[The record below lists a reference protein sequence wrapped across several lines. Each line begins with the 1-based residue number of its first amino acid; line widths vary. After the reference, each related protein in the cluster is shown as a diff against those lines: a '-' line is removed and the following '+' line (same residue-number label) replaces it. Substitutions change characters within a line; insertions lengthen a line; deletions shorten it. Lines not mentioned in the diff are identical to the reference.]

1 MHQTFREENAS
12 FQENLG
18 EPRKSLFIS
27 IFNRSFCYYFDKN
40 FEKGFWSSSL
50 RQAKV
55 AQVGRLRSLLAAV
68 AALAVLA
75 AAAVLAGA
83 AAVVAGALSVDCNT
97 TMQQSNIKI

>member
-27 IFNRSFCYYFDKN
+27 IFNQSFCNYFDKN

-50 RQAKV
+50 RLAKE
-55 AQVGRLRSLLAAV
+55 AQTGRRRRSLLAAV

-83 AAVVAGALSVDCNT
+83 AAVVAGALAVDWNAK
-97 TMQQSNIKI
+97 MQQ

>member
-1 MHQTFREENAS
+1 M
-12 FQENLG
+12 
-18 EPRKSLFIS
+18 
-27 IFNRSFCYYFDKN
+27 
-40 FEKGFWSSSL
+40 
-50 RQAKV
+50 
-55 AQVGRLRSLLAAV
+55 GRLRSLLAAV

>member
-1 MHQTFREENAS
+1 MHRTFREENAS

-27 IFNRSFCYYFDKN
+27 IFNQLFYNYFDKN

-50 RQAKV
+50 CQAKE
-55 AQVGRLRSLLAAV
+55 AQTGRRRSLLAAV

-83 AAVVAGALSVDCNT
+83 AAVVAGALAVD
-97 TMQQSNIKI
+97 